1 MIDHDYLPLI
11 YFLYIIFKFLHIP
24 LGWEISGASQ
34 ASTAVAPTATPAR
47 AAPPV
52 IPPASCPCVSSPLP
66 KWWRSSG
73 GIGTPTAVPAPY
85 PPAAPTIRLFRTHVK
100 MVNSITRTETTEKID
115 IQIMIVVGISLTND
129 PVGISNQWIKFN
141 LIFSTYTRGKE
152 STTWRT
158 NDKISVMRGAGQIN

>member
-1 MIDHDYLPLI
+1 MRDLRCLPGIDGRCPHSHTG
-11 YFLYIIFKFLHIP
+11 K
-24 LGWEISGASQ
+24 SGAPRDSP
-34 ASTAVAPTATPAR
+34 SM
-47 AAPPV
+47 
-52 IPPASCPCVSSPLP
+52 CPCVSSPLP
-66 KWWRSSG
+66 KWWRYSG